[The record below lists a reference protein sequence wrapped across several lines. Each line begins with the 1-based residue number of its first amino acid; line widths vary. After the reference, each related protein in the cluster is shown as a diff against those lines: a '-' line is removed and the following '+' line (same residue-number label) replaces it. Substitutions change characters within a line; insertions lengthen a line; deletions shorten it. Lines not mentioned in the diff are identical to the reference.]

1 MGLIEHAKTELE
13 MSGLFNEE
21 ADFYGGETGKAVLE
35 LIETFSKQGHSGMS
49 AQIVT
54 DIFHKL
60 SMFKPLGPITGE
72 EGEWNDVS
80 DLFGHKSII
89 SYQNKRC
96 SSIFKEDKEG
106 KPYYLDAIV
115 WQGEDNWD
123 TFTGVVEGVTSSQY
137 IRLPFQ
143 PKTFH
148 INVKRELY
156 NEDKHGKDVRV
167 INCQSGEYVYFIK
180 DKKQLDE
187 VAEYF
192 DGIKR
197 K

>member
-1 MGLIEHAKTELE
+1 MGLVEHAKTELE
-13 MSGLFNEE
+13 LSGLFTEDG
-21 ADFYGGETGKAVLE
+21 DFYQGDTGKAVME

-49 AQIVT
+49 APMVVGL
-54 DIFHKL
+54 FAKL
-60 SMFKPLGPITGE
+60 ANYKPIGHITGE

-80 DLFGHKSII
+80 DLFGHKGVT

-96 SSIFKEDKEG
+96 SAIFKESKEG
-106 KPYYLDAIV
+106 KPYYIDAII
-115 WQGEDNWD
+115 WQGEDSWD
-123 TFTGVVEGVTSSQY
+123 TFTGVVEDVTSSQY

-143 PKTFH
+143 PKTFY
-148 INVKRELY
+148 IDVKRELY
-156 NEDKHGKDVRV
+156 DENKHGKDARV
-167 INCQSGEYVYFIK
+167 ISCQSGEYVYFIK

-192 DGIKR
+192 DGIKT